1 MGAKLSWVNIAGV
14 ALLLFCSVLL
24 GVGMHHLIATG
35 TCSSTGYS
43 ANYGPVPHCPS
54 GTGWWFAFLFVG
66 IIGCLIGAMMAGN
79 GGLIFAGIFGAI
91 GFGALSL
98 LLDSNA
104 ASSTQVFAAVFGG
117 AFAIVGTIAAVVIV
131 GGALRDAAHELR
143 PQEVRIGKTKTSSR
157 GAAPPSPAPA
167 ATSMGVPSPAP
178 AASATVA
185 TPMLT
190 PLNLLPG
197 MQAARGAATGNA
209 VEELSKLAELH
220 AQGGLTDQEFAAAK
234 AKLLNEM

>member
-1 MGAKLSWVNIAGV
+1 MGAKLNWVNIAGV

-24 GVGMHHLIATG
+24 GVGIHHLIATG

-66 IIGCLIGAMMAGN
+66 IIGCLAGAMMAGN

-98 LLDSNA
+98 LLDSDA
-104 ASSTQVFAAVFGG
+104 ASSTQVFAAAFGG
-117 AFAIVGTIAAVVIV
+117 AFAIVGTIAAVIVV
-131 GGALRDAAHELR
+131 GGALRDAVQELR

-157 GAAPPSPAPA
+157 GAGTPSLTP
-167 ATSMGVPSPAP
+167 ATSMGVPTP
-178 AASATVA
+178 AAARHATAA
-185 TPMLT
+185 TPALT

-197 MQAARGAATGNA
+197 MQAARTTAAGNA
-209 VEELSKLAELH
+209 VDELSKLAELH
-220 AQGGLTDQEFAAAK
+220 SQGGLTDQEFAAAK